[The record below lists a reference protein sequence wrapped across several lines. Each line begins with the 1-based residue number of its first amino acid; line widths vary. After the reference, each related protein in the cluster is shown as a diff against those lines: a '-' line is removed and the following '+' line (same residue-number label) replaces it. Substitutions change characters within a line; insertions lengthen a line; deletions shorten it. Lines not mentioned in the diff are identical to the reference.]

1 MGRHSPRGARHLG
14 AFGLAVLAACA
25 LALAGCGDGAVLT
38 HTAPPGPDSGGAW
51 NAGGDGGGQ
60 AGTFHPVGPI
70 DRPLAPP
77 SAGGGTGGT
86 GTGGDTG
93 GGDPAGHGPPYP
105 IVLVHGMGGFDTLRH
120 LGLGYFNGVRTTSSP
135 TGSRT
140 CSSPRP
146 RPTTPARCG
155 RRSSR
160 PRSPTILAKTGA
172 AKVDLVAHSQGGLDA
187 RILASPGGL
196 GEASEIASITM
207 IGTPNRGTPVA
218 DLVMTALRSPFGGI
232 LDRLTDAVL
241 MLLER
246 SVYDLK
252 TDPRLRAQVA
262 ELTTRHMT
270 KVFNAEYPDAPGVA
284 YMSYAGRTNFE
295 TGIGACA
302 GSFYP
307 NEPTQLDAAQVP
319 LFPTALYLQG
329 LTGRANDGMVPVS
342 SARWGTFLRCIPADH
357 GREVGQIDLTGP
369 DPLTGFDHLAFYRR
383 VVSRLRAMGF

>member
-1 MGRHSPRGARHLG
+1 
-14 AFGLAVLAACA
+14 
-25 LALAGCGDGAVLT
+25 
-38 HTAPPGPDSGGAW
+38 
-51 NAGGDGGGQ
+51 
-60 AGTFHPVGPI
+60 
-70 DRPLAPP
+70 
-77 SAGGGTGGT
+77 
-86 GTGGDTG
+86 
-93 GGDPAGHGPPYP
+93 
-105 IVLVHGMGGFDTLRH
+105 MGGFDTLRH
-120 LGLGYFNGVRTTSSP
+120 LGLGYFNGVRDDLLAHGVQDVFVTETSPYDTSEV
-135 TGSRT
+135 R
-140 CSSPRP
+140 
-146 RPTTPARCG
+146 AKELQAQIAD
-155 RRSSR
+155 
-160 PRSPTILAKTGA
+160 ILAKTGA

-262 ELTTRHMT
+262 ELTTGHMT

-307 NEPTQLDAAQVP
+307 NEPTRLDAAQIP
-319 LFPTALYLQG
+319 LFPTAVFIQG
-329 LTGRANDGMVPVS
+329 LDGRANDGMVPVA

-383 VVSRLRAMGF
+383 VVSRLRGMGF